1 MKLHDLVGLTR
12 IKQLAA
18 IEIISCR
25 KRAAV
30 FSHTILYGPGGT
42 GKTAIARAIGD
53 ELGYHFVEIEAA
65 TLRSREDIIDCLA
78 RHSAEAMRCRKTLLF
93 FVDEVHR
100 LSVKLQEVFYY
111 PMREFRITTARGDID
126 FLPFCLFA
134 ATTRLDLL
142 DYNSFVKRF
151 SNEWKVERYSSLH
164 IRDMVLS
171 IFSGFRPVIKINEML
186 ALKIAKRSLG
196 IPRIAHT
203 LCEKVR
209 DVALATGNPEVNDNI
224 LDRTFDLLGVDSIG
238 LERIHRSYLR
248 VLSGSGKARG
258 VSGLAAQLSQP
269 EDVLRGVV
277 EPILAELGFVE
288 FTSKGRVITKD
299 GKEYLT
305 VSG

>member
-1 MKLHDLVGLTR
+1 MKLDDLVGLTR
-12 IKQLAA
+12 IKQLAS
-18 IEIISCR
+18 IEIISCK
-25 KRAAV
+25 KRGAV
-30 FSHTILYGPGGT
+30 FSHTLLYGPGGT

-53 ELGYHFVEIEAA
+53 ELDYYFVEIEAA
-65 TLRSREDIIDCLA
+65 TLRSRDDIIECLA
-78 RHSAEAMRCRKTLLF
+78 RNSAEAMRRKSTLLF

-111 PMREFRITTARGDID
+111 PMREFRITTQQGDIS
-126 FLPFCLFA
+126 FPPFCLFA

-151 SNEWKVERYSSLH
+151 ANEWKVDRYNAIH
-164 IRDMVLS
+164 IRDMVLG
-171 IFSGFRPVIKINEML
+171 IFSDFRPGIGIDASL

-196 IPRIAHT
+196 IPRIANT

-209 DVALATGNPEVNDNI
+209 DVTLAMGCTEVSDDLLN
-224 LDRTFDLLGVDSIG
+224 RTFDLLGVDEVG
-238 LERIHRSYLR
+238 LERIHRSYLG

-288 FTSKGRVITKD
+288 FTSKGRMVTEK
-299 GKEYLT
+299 GRKYLT
-305 VSG
+305 GL